1 MQKSEKRFWT
11 VPNLL
16 SLVRIALVPLF
27 VWCFFAEFHG
37 HRVWAILVFLSAG
50 VTDVVDGYIAR
61 HCGQVT
67 VWGRILDPL
76 ADKLM
81 VFSALICLTRA
92 SVLPLWLMLLYLGKE
107 LAQGVCGFLLMRRI
121 RDMPASNLLGK
132 AGTFLFY
139 VTIVALTL
147 FAPSPTVKAALL
159 AASYLTIVAA
169 FVSYVLNGLRLSRSH
184 QTETEE

>member
-1 MQKSEKRFWT
+1 MQESEKRFWT

-27 VWCFFAEFHG
+27 VWCFFAEFPR
-37 HRVWAILVFLSAG
+37 HRGCAILVFLAAG
-50 VTDVVDGYIAR
+50 ATDVVDGYIAR
-61 HCGQVT
+61 HCGQIT

-81 VFSALICLTRA
+81 VFSALLCLTMA
-92 SVLPLWLMLLYLGKE
+92 NALPLWLVLLYLGKE

-121 RDMPASNLLGK
+121 RDMPSSNRLGK
-132 AGTFLFY
+132 VGTFLFY
-139 VTIVALTL
+139 ITIVALTL
-147 FAPSPTVKAALL
+147 FEPVPTLKAVLL

-169 FVSYVLNGLRLSRSH
+169 FVSYVLRGLRLSRIH
-184 QTETEE
+184 HTETEE